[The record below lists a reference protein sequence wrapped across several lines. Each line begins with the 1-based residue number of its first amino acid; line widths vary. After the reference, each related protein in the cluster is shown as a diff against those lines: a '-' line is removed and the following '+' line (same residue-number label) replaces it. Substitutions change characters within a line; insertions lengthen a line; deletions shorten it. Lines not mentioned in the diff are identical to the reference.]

1 MERLPISCNK
11 NIRRIACVFLPV
23 DSHLSSSTPALG
35 VRFSPV
41 CKEPKP
47 SPPDSSHHHYYYNS
61 RILKTFFAHN
71 CSLCVLLEGPEHFCL
86 DRLHTN
92 IFCKHTSC
100 RVSLRYGCTTG
111 SPNGVVHFTVC
122 PADAI
127 ICICHSRNFNT
138 QKSYNERK
146 RKTKNF
152 MHRIQKLL
160 SLQTLKKKQ
169 GRRNEID

>member
-1 MERLPISCNK
+1 M
-11 NIRRIACVFLPV
+11 
-23 DSHLSSSTPALG
+23 
-35 VRFSPV
+35 
-41 CKEPKP
+41 CKEPQP
-47 SPPDSSHHHYYYNS
+47 SPPDSSHLHYYYNS
-61 RILKTFFAHN
+61 RILKKP
-71 CSLCVLLEGPEHFCL
+71 SLHMIEVCVFYWKGPEHFCL

-92 IFCKHTSC
+92 IFWKHTSC

-127 ICICHSRNFNT
+127 ICVCHSTNFNI

-152 MHRIQKLL
+152 MHSIQKLL